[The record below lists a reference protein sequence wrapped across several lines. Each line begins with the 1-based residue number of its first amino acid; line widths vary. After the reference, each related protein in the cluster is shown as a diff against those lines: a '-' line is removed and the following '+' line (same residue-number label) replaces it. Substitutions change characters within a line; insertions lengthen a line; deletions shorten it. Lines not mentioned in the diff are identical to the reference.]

1 MMDARLI
8 QAGFLSKEN
17 IWKTD
22 LDILWSHRD
31 RMVMLSFMTASPV
44 VNSSFLSTAIPT
56 TVSAPRRLA
65 VSLGID
71 QQINETGIW
80 GTLSAEFLSYAIA
93 LFVYAVRYPAVFW
106 NTNKWFSVLFS
117 FQLFVNGFQSILLYT
132 GVSILYKI
140 HVLGP
145 SEMVSLVRHIAGRAG
160 LGSRLKSPFIL
171 NTHVT
176 LALFAM
182 STILLLFSSHVLYL
196 YGYGRFN
203 AFLNR
208 EKARQVISIR
218 ESDSSRGWGYFTHC
232 AALSV
237 LLAVVVCEA
246 PLVYDFSLVYR
257 GSLDIA
263 VLVSVLGAILHVF
276 LWVLLWLILTI
287 KQEWVFKV
295 RVTIGRAAVRSAKS
309 IKLVTDV
316 DLIAST
322 AEGMDAPLLV
332 VGGGT
337 TYTVT
342 DTSPKKAIMSLVK
355 SANSESND
363 KSPGKPTTLTD
374 DGEEQIYWLRPKSRT
389 PKGSPDSESSD
400 RMGWLTNKSC
410 RVAVDFNQ
418 KSDGEVG
425 KKKNRQSGNFDDD
438 GDYARLRELPPFNGV
453 PAPTEQ
459 SEDTGSEDNKL
470 LDRVRDESV
479 TYASNKHPQPH
490 PKDYEDP
497 SPLLTPEPQDDYL
510 PPPPPIS
517 PEPNSQQNTSND
529 SQRADSGMAQEEL
542 TPRSD
547 SISTVGSGGSPPDCN
562 GSNSESSSG
571 VHSNSSHSSGIGSQG
586 DKNGIGSS
594 SEAVHRWK
602 ANSLQNKLQAMNNNM
617 MNMVNS
623 RHSLNEPLYSSGVYR
638 PQQIY
643 AATNKGAPVI
653 NEVAEEN
660 TVVIRRKPMIRPKT
674 AEIYQQTGPRDA
686 FGRSTNIRLTSF
698 MDLPDSKKSIST
710 MPHFPTQ
717 PMGVS
722 YPVCST
728 MPLPAPNHLHATAHL
743 DGGVSYSSF
752 PRPRQH
758 TTIPVHHNGVRLFN
772 PNSPCKRILPQSQ
785 YQVKAPLRENGHSCP
800 MSNYSHN
807 HHTFPQLPINVE
819 SATMQHDSNHFNSL
833 VKIESTARS

>member
-1 MMDARLI
+1 
-8 QAGFLSKEN
+8 
-17 IWKTD
+17 
-22 LDILWSHRD
+22 
-31 RMVMLSFMTASPV
+31 
-44 VNSSFLSTAIPT
+44 
-56 TVSAPRRLA
+56 
-65 VSLGID
+65 
-71 QQINETGIW
+71 
-80 GTLSAEFLSYAIA
+80 
-93 LFVYAVRYPAVFW
+93 
-106 NTNKWFSVLFS
+106 
-117 FQLFVNGFQSILLYT
+117 
-132 GVSILYKI
+132 
-140 HVLGP
+140 
-145 SEMVSLVRHIAGRAG
+145 MVSLVRHIAGRAG
-160 LGSRLKSPFIL
+160 LGARLKSPFIL

-459 SEDTGSEDNKL
+459 SEDTGSEDNKG
-470 LDRVRDESV
+470 
-479 TYASNKHPQPH
+479 
-490 PKDYEDP
+490 
-497 SPLLTPEPQDDYL
+497 L
-510 PPPPPIS
+510 PRCL
-517 PEPNSQQNTSND
+517 
-529 SQRADSGMAQEEL
+529 QRADSGMAQEEL

-819 SATMQHDSNHFNSL
+819 SATIQHDSNHFNSL